1 MTVAL
6 RHRAGPVC
14 MGLALVAL
22 VAVAAWQVGVIPD
35 PPAFAAV
42 GPAVMPRA
50 LVGVLAVLAA
60 LYLAL
65 SLLGRSEDALQDE
78 HESPLPGRQ
87 ARVAWM
93 IGGLA
98 ALLALTPVLG
108 IGLAVVVAFVCIARA
123 FDSRR
128 WARDV
133 IVALLFCFAIWYLF
147 DRQLGVQ
154 LGPFLP
160 FLS

>member
-1 MTVAL
+1 
-6 RHRAGPVC
+6 

-22 VAVAAWQVGVIPD
+22 AAAAAWQVEAIPE

-50 LVGVLAVLAA
+50 LVTVLAVLAV

-65 SLLGRSEDALQDE
+65 SLLGRTEDAAQHAD
-78 HESPLPGRQ
+78 ESPLAGRHG
-87 ARVAWM
+87 RLAWM
-93 IGGLA
+93 LGGLA
-98 ALLALTPVLG
+98 ALLGLTPWLG
-108 IGLAVVVAFVCIARA
+108 IGLAGAVSFVCIARA

-128 WARDV
+128 WVRDL
-133 IVALLFCFAIWYLF
+133 IVALLFSFAIWYGF

-160 FLS
+160 LLS

>member
-1 MTVAL
+1 
-6 RHRAGPVC
+6 
-14 MGLALVAL
+14 MGLVLVAL
-22 VAVAAWQVGVIPD
+22 AAVAAWQVEVIPD

-50 LVGVLAVLAA
+50 LVAVLAVLAV

-65 SLLGRSEDALQDE
+65 SLLGRSDDAVEDE
-78 HESPLPGRQ
+78 HESPLPGRHV
-87 ARVAWM
+87 RVLWM
-93 IGGLA
+93 TVGLA
-98 ALLALTPVLG
+98 ALLALTPMLG
-108 IGLAVVVAFVCIARA
+108 IGLASVIAFVCIAHA

-133 IVALLFCFAIWYLF
+133 IVALLFSFAIWYLF

-160 FLS
+160 FPT